1 MADPVDNVP
10 VGIGAPRK
18 IDAPI
23 RSDRL
28 PKTRTEVDTSNSGH
42 HQGSRQ
48 YVGQTPVR
56 SSTLTRT
63 VARVGRTPFQHRDHM
78 EERLA
83 GCRSWV
89 NAPAR
94 TACGE

>member
-42 HQGSRQ
+42 HQG
-48 YVGQTPVR
+48 VQTICGSDPGPVFDPNANR
-56 SSTLTRT
+56 RPRRADPISTPGPYGGPALC
-63 VARVGRTPFQHRDHM
+63 VSKGSALPAQA
-78 EERLA
+78 A
-83 GCRSWV
+83 G
-89 NAPAR
+89 
-94 TACGE
+94 